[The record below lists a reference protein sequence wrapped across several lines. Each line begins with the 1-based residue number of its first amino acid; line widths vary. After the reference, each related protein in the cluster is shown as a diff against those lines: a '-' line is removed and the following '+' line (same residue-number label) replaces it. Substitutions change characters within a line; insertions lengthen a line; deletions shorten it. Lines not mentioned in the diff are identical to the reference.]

1 MHSGWFA
8 RNNVQRVTADLGF
21 WDAKHEAS
29 RASYGSGA
37 AGAPVPGRG
46 LWQHWDGGERITTT
60 GAVCPPQ
67 PAPVSGDCV
76 GSVQTTKIQQSCRH
90 AQRLQHM
97 NAQGPKSQ
105 TTVQQVEET

>member
-37 AGAPVPGRG
+37 AGAPVPGWG
-46 LWQHWDGGERITTT
+46 LWQHWAGGGGITTP
-60 GAVCPPQ
+60 GAVLPPPSLPQCPGTVLDQCKP
-67 PAPVSGDCV
+67 
-76 GSVQTTKIQQSCRH
+76 
-90 AQRLQHM
+90 
-97 NAQGPKSQ
+97 PKSNRAAG
-105 TTVQQVEET
+105 TLRDCST